1 MMAPTVLNLQ
11 GFYLRPNVFFSL
23 YCLQLPGFESKRSRS
38 ASLSIILWWQVC
50 CAHCLARRLIGM
62 APFIRIEPH
71 ELTLLES
78 NSDLL
83 HKVKEVGWL
92 HFLRKFSDSNPEVT
106 RVFAMSLMNYQV
118 EVGDLCFRVDER
130 SVAHA
135 TGLPLTG
142 QRWFKY
148 QKMEITEWRS
158 LLKNPTQ
165 EVSFRAGVARKYF
178 RKEWRPV
185 LDLIHRYLTCK
196 G

>member
-1 MMAPTVLNLQ
+1 MALVIQ
-11 GFYLRPNVFFSL
+11 
-23 YCLQLPGFESKRSRS
+23 
-38 ASLSIILWWQVC
+38 
-50 CAHCLARRLIGM
+50 
-62 APFIRIEPH
+62 IEPH

-92 HFLRKFSDSNPEVT
+92 HFLRNFSDSNPEVT

-135 TGLPLTG
+135 TGLPLKG

-148 QKMEITEWRS
+148 KKWKSQS
-158 LLKNPTQ
+158 G
-165 EVSFRAGVARKYF
+165 AA
-178 RKEWRPV
+178 
-185 LDLIHRYLTCK
+185 C
-196 G
+196 